1 VHDPWVIRRL
11 PGRVWVSLEKT
22 ASVLRVV
29 FGSRQ
34 LRRVELAFAA
44 FCAAEWAIWIVLLVY
59 AFERSG
65 TTTAGLIAVAL
76 LVPATV
82 FAPFGSVLGDRYRPG
97 ESSSGHTSC
106 RRLA

>member
-1 VHDPWVIRRL
+1 
-11 PGRVWVSLEKT
+11 VSLEKT